1 MILHAL
7 SEYYH
12 RKAESS
18 QGSSIAPQG
27 FENKQIPFV
36 IVINEAGSFVSLD
49 DTRGNDKTTKKG
61 AYFLVPLGESRS
73 GKNSYQTTNIL
84 WDHYGYLLAHPKEI
98 VGSAKM
104 SADKHNTEI
113 QKSIEMAD
121 LQHQTFIDK
130 VNELHQ
136 SIPNDLGVLAVKK
149 FLDDQGNIDK
159 VKADSKWADCQKIK
173 GCNMTFRLQ
182 GQPDLICQSKA
193 IQSYLKH
200 QLETPSKTENSVESI
215 CLVTGKRLPI
225 ARLHQP
231 ISGVNAKPSPFASIN
246 LDAFE
251 SYGKTQGYGF
261 PVSETAMFEYTT
273 ALNTLLKSNNR
284 FRLGDVSVVCWSE
297 KPSQKEQEIPFILN
311 GGGGQTKENPD
322 AYIESVQKLFSSF
335 HQGVYDEPDGKQ
347 TMYVLGLSPNS
358 ARIVVRFWHQSTI
371 AALSTNIAQW
381 FSDIEM
387 IRGHNSPYPKYIP
400 LLRLLCSLV
409 FEGKIENLPPNI
421 VADATKSILEGTPL
435 PITILQL
442 AIRRNRANQTITYAR
457 ASLIKAYLNR
467 KARVTASLT
476 FKEISVGYDKDR
488 NDIGYVL
495 GALFAV
501 LEKIQESKAYYDK
514 VKIKSTIKDRYF
526 GSASSTPIIAFAP
539 LMKLSQHHMSSIG
552 KKSAGGKIEL
562 EKQLASIM
570 EKIDTFPS
578 HLNME
583 QQGLFAIGYY
593 HRRQEFFNTK
603 KEQDAMSDITVTH
616 VSDNT

>member
-7 SEYYH
+7 TEYYH

-18 QGSSIAPQG
+18 QGSDIAPQG

-36 IVINEAGSFVSLD
+36 IVINKDGKFVSLD
-49 DTRGNDKTTKKG
+49 DTRGSDKTTKKG
-61 AYFLVPLGESRS
+61 NYFLVPLGTSRQ
-73 GKNSYQTTNIL
+73 GKNSYQITNIL

-98 VGSAKM
+98 AGSAKM
-104 SADKHNTEI
+104 SADKITTEM

-121 LQHQTFIDK
+121 LQHKTFIDK
-130 VNELHQ
+130 VDELHQ
-136 SIPNDLGVLAVKK
+136 SIPDDLGILAVKN
-149 FLDDQGNIDK
+149 FLADQDNIDK
-159 VKADSKWADCQKIK
+159 VKADSKWTDCQKIK

-182 GQPDLICQSKA
+182 GQPELICQSKL
-193 IQSYLKH
+193 IQSYLKN
-200 QLETPSKTENSVESI
+200 QLKMATKTEEGGKAI

-225 ARLHQP
+225 ARLHQS
-231 ISGVNAKPSPFASIN
+231 IGGVNAKPSPFASIN

-273 ALNTLLKSNNR
+273 ALNTLLKSDNR

-297 KPSQKEQEIPFILN
+297 KPSKKEREIPFILN
-311 GGGGQTKENPD
+311 GGGGPTKENPD
-322 AYIESVQKLFSSF
+322 AYVDSVKNLFSSF
-335 HQGVYDEPDGKQ
+335 HHGVYDEPDGKQ
-347 TMYVLGLSPNS
+347 VMYVLGLSPNA

-381 FSDIEM
+381 FYDIEM
-387 IRGHNSPYPKYIP
+387 VRGHNSPYPKYIP
-400 LLRLLCSLV
+400 LLRLLCNLV
-409 FEGKIENLPPNI
+409 FEGKIENLPPNV
-421 VADATKSILEGTPL
+421 VADTTKSILEGSPL

-442 AIRRNRANQTITYAR
+442 AIRRNRADQSVTYAR

-467 KARVTASLT
+467 KIRLTATASST
-476 FKEISVGYDKDR
+476 SKEISVGYDKDR

-501 LEKIQESKAYYDK
+501 LEKIQEETSESG
-514 VKIKSTIKDRYF
+514 KINATIRDRYY
-526 GSASSTPIIAFAP
+526 GSASSTPVTVFGT
-539 LMKLSQHHMSSIG
+539 LLKLSQHHLSKIRKRNMGRSIN
-552 KKSAGGKIEL
+552 L
-562 EKQLASIM
+562 NKQLSEIL

-593 HRRQEFFNTK
+593 HRRQEFFNGKNNQNSIADVNATNIRGN
-603 KEQDAMSDITVTH
+603 A
-616 VSDNT
+616 

>member
-7 SEYYH
+7 TEYYH

-18 QGSSIAPQG
+18 QGSGIAPQG

-36 IVINEAGSFVSLD
+36 IVINKEGSFVSLD
-49 DTRGNDKTTKKG
+49 DTRGSDKTTKKG
-61 AYFLVPLGESRS
+61 NYFLVPLGESRS

-84 WDHYGYLLAHPKEI
+84 WDHYGYVLAHSKEI
-98 VGSAKM
+98 VGGAKM
-104 SADKHNTEI
+104 SAANLAAET
-113 QKSIEMAD
+113 QKSTEMAD

-130 VNELHQ
+130 VDELYQ
-136 SIPNDLGVLAVKK
+136 YIPDDVGILAIKK
-149 FLDDQGNIDK
+149 FLADQNNIDK

-173 GCNMTFRLQ
+173 GCNLTFRLQ
-182 GQPDLICQSKA
+182 GQPELICQSKA
-193 IQSYLKH
+193 IQSYLKN
-200 QLETPSKTENSVESI
+200 QQETPSKTEEGVEAI
-215 CLVTGKRLPI
+215 CLVTGKRLSI
-225 ARLHQP
+225 ARLHQS
-231 ISGVNAKPSPFASIN
+231 IGGVNAKPSPFASIN

-273 ALNTLLKSNNR
+273 ALNTLLKSDNR

-297 KPSQKEQEIPFILN
+297 KPSQKEREIPFILN
-311 GGGGQTKENPD
+311 GGGAQTKENPD
-322 AYIESVQKLFSSF
+322 AYVDSVQKLYSSF
-335 HQGVYDEPDGKQ
+335 HHGVYDEPDGKQ
-347 TMYVLGLSPNS
+347 VMYVLGLSPNS

-381 FSDIEM
+381 FNDIEM
-387 IRGHNSPYPKYIP
+387 VRGHNSRYLKYTP
-400 LLRLLCSLV
+400 LLSLLCNLV
-409 FEGKIENLPPNI
+409 FEGKIENLPPNV
-421 VADATKSILEGTPL
+421 VADATKSILEGSFL
-435 PITILQL
+435 PITVLQL
-442 AIRRNRANQTITYAR
+442 AIRRNRADQSVTYAR

-467 KARVTASLT
+467 KARSTASST

-501 LEKIQESKAYYDK
+501 LEKIQESKAFHDK

-526 GSASSTPIIAFAP
+526 GSASSTPIIAFAT
-539 LMKLSQHHMSSIG
+539 LIKLSQHHMSSIG
-552 KKSAGGKIEL
+552 KKSVGGKIEL
-562 EKQLASIM
+562 EKQLANIM

-603 KEQDAMSDITVTH
+603 KEQGSTADLSTTDVNDHA
-616 VSDNT
+616 

>member
-7 SEYYH
+7 TEYYH

-18 QGSSIAPQG
+18 EGSGIAPPG

-36 IVINEAGSFVSLD
+36 IVINKDGNFISLD
-49 DTRGNDKTTKKG
+49 DTRGSDKNTKKG
-61 AYFLVPLGESRS
+61 SYFLVPLGASRS
-73 GKNSYQTTNIL
+73 GKNSYQTINIL

-98 VGSAKM
+98 AGSAKM
-104 SADKHNTEI
+104 SADKLAAET

-130 VNELHQ
+130 VDELHQ
-136 SIPNDLGVLAVKK
+136 SMPDDLGILAIKR
-149 FLDDQGNIDK
+149 FLADKDNIDK
-159 VKADSKWADCQKIK
+159 VKADTKWADCQKIK
-173 GCNMTFRLQ
+173 GCNLTFRLQ
-182 GQPDLICQSKA
+182 SQPELICQSKA
-193 IQSYLKH
+193 IQSYLKN
-200 QLETPSKTENSVESI
+200 QLETPSETEEGVEAI

-225 ARLHQP
+225 ARLHQS
-231 ISGVNAKPSPFASIN
+231 IGGVNAKPSPFASIN

-273 ALNTLLKSNNR
+273 ALNTLLKSDNR

-297 KPSQKEQEIPFILN
+297 KPSKKEQEIPFILN

-322 AYIESVQKLFSSF
+322 AYVDSVQKLFSSF
-335 HQGVYDEPDGKQ
+335 HHGVYDEPDAKQ
-347 TMYVLGLSPNS
+347 VMYVLGLSPNS

-381 FSDIEM
+381 FNDIEM
-387 IRGHNSPYPKYIP
+387 VRGHNSPYPKYMP
-400 LLRLLCSLV
+400 LLRLLCNLV
-409 FEGKIENLPPNI
+409 FEGKIENLPPNV
-421 VADATKSILEGTPL
+421 VADATKSILEGSPL
-435 PITILQL
+435 PITVLQL
-442 AIRRNRANQTITYAR
+442 AIRRNRADQSVTYAR

-467 KARVTASLT
+467 KARSTASPT
-476 FKEISVGYDKDR
+476 FKEISMGYDKDR

-501 LEKIQESKAYYDK
+501 LEKIQEETAESG
-514 VKIKSTIKDRYF
+514 KINATIRDRYY
-526 GSASSTPIIAFAP
+526 GSASSTPVTVFGT
-539 LMKLSQHHMSSIG
+539 LLKLTQHHLSKIRKRSMGRSIN
-552 KKSAGGKIEL
+552 L
-562 EKQLASIM
+562 NKQLSEIL

-593 HRRQEFFNTK
+593 HRRQEFFNPK
-603 KEQDAMSDITVTH
+603 KEQSSMVDLNITE
-616 VSDNT
+616 VSNPA